1 LSALRAAATIRG
13 ALGVDGPR
21 LPHRVAALL
30 RRAAA
35 LVVILGLA
43 LLALSGTALADGRD
57 ILADYEDNG
66 RIDSCYT
73 RAEFRDA
80 LRLLRDDQRQYGNA
94 ADAVPQAEITHVAHP
109 GEPCGAA
116 RTAPAVAVDDGSGPA
131 SMVWLGV
138 VGVVVVGAV
147 GGGVWARRG
156 SGDEPGE

>member
-1 LSALRAAATIRG
+1 MSALRAAATIRG

-30 RRAAA
+30 RRAPA

-43 LLALSGTALADGRD
+43 LLALPGTALADGRD

-66 RIDSCYT
+66 RIDRCYT

-94 ADAVPQAEITHVAHP
+94 ADAVPQAEITNVARP
-109 GEPCGAA
+109 GEPCGAS
-116 RTAPAVAVDDGSGPA
+116 RTAPAAAVDDGSGPSSA
-131 SMVWLGV
+131 LWLGV

-156 SGDEPGE
+156 HGDEPGE

>member
-1 LSALRAAATIRG
+1 MSALRAAATIRG

-21 LPHRVAALL
+21 LPHRVADLL

-35 LVVILGLA
+35 FNVILGLA
-43 LLALSGTALADGRD
+43 LLALSATALADGRD
-57 ILADYEDNG
+57 ILADYEDNY

-80 LRLLRDDQRQYGNA
+80 LRLLRDDQRQYANA
-94 ADAVPQAEITHVAHP
+94 PEVVSEAEITNVAHP

-116 RTAPAVAVDDGSGPA
+116 RTAPAAAVDDGSGPV
-131 SMVWLGV
+131 STVWLGV
-138 VGVVVVGAV
+138 LGVVAVGAV

-156 SGDEPGE
+156 HGDDPGE

>member
-1 LSALRAAATIRG
+1 MSALRAAATIRG

-30 RRAAA
+30 RRAPA

-43 LLALSGTALADGRD
+43 LLALPGTALADGRD

-80 LRLLRDDQRQYGNA
+80 LRLLRDDQRQYANA
-94 ADAVPQAEITHVAHP
+94 PEVVSEAEITNVAHR

-116 RTAPAVAVDDGSGPA
+116 RTAPAAAVDDGSGPSSA
-131 SMVWLGV
+131 LWLGV

-156 SGDEPGE
+156 RGDEPGE